1 MRSYILSFPE
11 VIMTETSPSIAIFLR
26 SLHGG
31 GAERVMVNLVRGFS
45 EYGIKVDLVLLKAEG
60 TYLSQVSKEVRIVD
74 FNASKFDRGKTWR
87 LPTSFQSTSSLP
99 KLIKYLQQ
107 EQPKVLLS
115 ATHFINEIAILAKH
129 LSRTSTRVV
138 VTEHTTIS
146 VEAKRVEQISS
157 RLIPLISRIL
167 YPWADGIVAVSQGVA
182 NDLVKVTKLPQE
194 RIQTI
199 YNPVITPELLQM
211 AKEPLDHPWFANGE
225 PPVILGVG
233 RFVKQ
238 KDFPTLIKAFAEVRK
253 QRQARLMILGGG
265 RERSHLESL
274 VRELN
279 LENDV
284 ALLNFVKNPFAY
296 MARSAVF
303 VLSSAWEGLP
313 TVIIEAMAL
322 GTPVVSTNCPSGAD
336 EILANG
342 KYGFLV
348 PVGDSSAI
356 AQAIFSVLS
365 GNTKQIDSE
374 WLNQF
379 TLDNSTRNYLNI
391 LGISGK

>member
-1 MRSYILSFPE
+1 
-11 VIMTETSPSIAIFLR
+11 MTETSPSIAIFLR

-31 GAERVMVNLVRGFS
+31 GAERVIVNLVRGFA
-45 EYGIKVDLVLLKAEG
+45 EQGIKMDLVLLKAEG
-60 TYLSQVSKEVRIVD
+60 TYLSQVSKEVRIID
-74 FNASKFDRGKTWR
+74 FNASKFDRGKKWR

-99 KLIKYLQQ
+99 KLINYLQQ

-115 ATHFINEIAILAKH
+115 ATHFTNEIAILAKH
-129 LSRTSTRVV
+129 LSRTSTRVIV
-138 VTEHTTIS
+138 SEHTTVS
-146 VEAKRVEQISS
+146 VEAKRVEQISA
-157 RLIPLISRIL
+157 RLIPLTSRIF

-182 NDLVKVTKLPQE
+182 KDLANVTKLPKE

-199 YNPVITPELLQM
+199 YNPVITPELLLM

-253 QRQARLMILGGG
+253 VRPARLMILGGG

-296 MARSAVF
+296 MARATVF

-313 TVIIEAMAL
+313 TVLIEAMAV
-322 GTPVVSTNCPSGAD
+322 GTTVVATNCPSGSD

-356 AQAIFSVLS
+356 AQAILSVLS
-365 GNTKQIDSE
+365 GNNKQIDSE

-379 TLDNSTRNYLNI
+379 TLDNSTQNYLNF

>member
-1 MRSYILSFPE
+1 
-11 VIMTETSPSIAIFLR
+11 MTKTSPSIAILLR

-31 GAERVMVNLVRGFS
+31 GAERVIVNLVSGFA
-45 EYGIKVDLVLLKAEG
+45 EKGIKMDLVLLKAEG
-60 TYLSQVSKEVRIVD
+60 TYLSQVSKEARIVD
-74 FNASKFDRGKTWR
+74 FNASKFDRGKRWR

-99 KLIKYLQQ
+99 KLINYLQQ
-107 EQPKVLLS
+107 EQPKILLS
-115 ATHFINEIAILAKH
+115 ATHFTNEIAILAKH

-138 VTEHTTIS
+138 VTEHTTVS
-146 VEAKRVEQISS
+146 VEAKRVEQISA
-157 RLIPLISRIL
+157 RLIPLTSRIF
-167 YPWADGIVAVSQGVA
+167 YPWADGIVTVSQGVA
-182 NDLVKVTKLPQE
+182 QNLANITKLPKE

-199 YNPVITPELLQM
+199 YNPVITPEILQM

-253 QRQARLMILGGG
+253 QQLARLMILGGG
-265 RERSHLESL
+265 RERSNLESL
-274 VRELN
+274 VSELN

-296 MARSAVF
+296 MARAAVF

-313 TVIIEAMAL
+313 TVLIEAMAV
-322 GTPVVSTNCPSGAD
+322 GTNVVATNCPSGSD

-356 AQAIFSVLS
+356 AQAILSILS

-379 TLDNSTRNYLNI
+379 TLDNSTQNYLNF
-391 LGISGK
+391 LGISEK

>member
-1 MRSYILSFPE
+1 
-11 VIMTETSPSIAIFLR
+11 MTETSPSIAIFLR

-31 GAERVMVNLVRGFS
+31 GAERVIINLVRGFA
-45 EYGIKVDLVLLKAEG
+45 EQGIKMDLVLLKAEG

-74 FNASKFDRGKTWR
+74 FNASKLDQGKRWR

-99 KLIKYLQQ
+99 KLINYLQQ
-107 EQPKVLLS
+107 EQPKLLLS
-115 ATHFINEIAILAKH
+115 ATHFTNEIAILAKH
-129 LSRTSTRVV
+129 LSRTSTRVIV
-138 VTEHTTIS
+138 SEHTTVS
-146 VEAKRVEQISS
+146 VEAKRVEQISA
-157 RLIPLISRIL
+157 RLIPLTSRIF

-182 NDLVKVTKLPQE
+182 KDLANITKLPKE
-194 RIQTI
+194 RIKTI
-199 YNPVITPELLQM
+199 YNPVITPELLLM

-253 QRQARLMILGGG
+253 VRPARLMILGGG
-265 RERSHLESL
+265 RERSHLEAL

-296 MARSAVF
+296 MARAAVF

-313 TVIIEAMAL
+313 TVIIEAMAV
-322 GTPVVSTNCPSGAD
+322 GTTVVATNCPSGSD

-348 PVGDSSAI
+348 PVGDSGVI
-356 AQAIFSVLS
+356 AQAILSVLS
-365 GNTKQIDSE
+365 GNTKQVDAE
-374 WLNQF
+374 WLKQF
-379 TLDNSTRNYLNI
+379 TLDNSTQNYLN
-391 LGISGK
+391 LLEISGK